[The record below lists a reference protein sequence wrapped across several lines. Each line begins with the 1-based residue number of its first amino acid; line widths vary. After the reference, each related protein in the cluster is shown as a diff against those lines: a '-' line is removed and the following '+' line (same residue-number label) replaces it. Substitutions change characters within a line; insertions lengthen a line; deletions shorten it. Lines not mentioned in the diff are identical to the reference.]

1 MPSKTNN
8 LIACGECDA
17 LQREVPV
24 PEGGLAQCVRC
35 GGELFRYKPGSLDLT
50 LAFVLAA
57 SVVLVIALAYPLIE
71 LDARGLRTSATI
83 FQTASELQQ
92 SGMPSVAI
100 LVFVTVIAMPL
111 VQLAGLLYMLIPLK
125 LGAVPPRV
133 HLAFR
138 IVRWAQP
145 WAMVEVYLL
154 GILVSLVRLTQVADV
169 DPGIG
174 IFATGGYV
182 MLVAAALASFEPHAL
197 WERVEELGDPLP
209 ALHQH
214 QRRRA

>member
-35 GGELFRYKPGSLDLT
+35 GAELFRYKPGSLDLT

-57 SVVLVIALAYPLIE
+57 SMVFVIANAYPLIE
-71 LDARGLRTSATI
+71 LDARGLRISATI
-83 FQTASELQQ
+83 FETASELHQ
-92 SGMPSVAI
+92 SGMPSVAV

-111 VQLAGLLYMLIPLK
+111 VQLAGLMYMLVPLK
-125 LGAVPPRV
+125 LGVLPPRV

-154 GILVSLVRLTQVADV
+154 GVVVSLVRLTQVADV
-169 DPGIG
+169 DPQIG
-174 IFATGGYV
+174 IFAISAYV
-182 MLVAAALASFEPHAL
+182 LLMTAAVASFEPHAL
-197 WERVEELGDPLP
+197 WERVEALGDPLP
-209 ALHQH
+209 ALHEG
-214 QRRRA
+214 RRT